1 MIDAE
6 MPMMMMEGVIELTD
20 SFITL
25 AENKRNTKNVLDNW
39 MLGPENPS
47 LDRSENKDYYKKIAK
62 AMGIKEEE
70 ARRMMCGNCEYFK
83 NCPSTQAKMEKIPL
97 TDMDEGAGA
106 RGYCKKFKFIC
117 HGMRLCQAW
126 DD

>member
-1 MIDAE
+1 
-6 MPMMMMEGVIELTD
+6 MMMIEGIELSE
-20 SFITL
+20 SFISP

-39 MLGPENPS
+39 MLGPESPS
-47 LDRSENKDYYKKIAK
+47 LDKSENKDYYKKIAK
-62 AMGIKEEE
+62 AWGIEESE
-70 ARRMMCGNCEYFK
+70 ARHRMCGNCEYFK
-83 NCPSTQAKMEKIPL
+83 NCPGTQAKMEKIPL

-106 RGYCKKFKFIC
+106 RGYCKKFDFIC

>member
-6 MPMMMMEGVIELTD
+6 MPMMMMEGMVELTD
-20 SFITL
+20 SFITP
-25 AENKRNTKNVLDNW
+25 AENKRNTKNALDNW

-47 LDRSENKDYYKKIAK
+47 LDRSENKEYYQKISK

-97 TDMDEGAGA
+97 TDMDENAGA
-106 RGYCKKFKFIC
+106 RGYCTKFKFIC